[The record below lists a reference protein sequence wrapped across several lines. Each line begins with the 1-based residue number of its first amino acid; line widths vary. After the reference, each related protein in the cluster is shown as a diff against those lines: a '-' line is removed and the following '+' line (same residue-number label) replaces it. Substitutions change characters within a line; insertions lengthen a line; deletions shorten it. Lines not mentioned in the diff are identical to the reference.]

1 MNSKMKSEKNLVFK
15 AVQSFEANT
24 AMSIILADDDQM
36 NLLVISRMLESIPN
50 VRSNNVKVI
59 QVTNG
64 QDALSEA
71 TSSLN

>member
-15 AVQSFEANT
+15 AVQSFEATT
-24 AMSIILADDDQM
+24 ALSIILADDDQM

-50 VRSNNVKVI
+50 VRSNHVKVI

-64 QDALSEA
+64 
-71 TSSLN
+71 